1 VHLAEM
7 SPQLREVQKATLAP
21 TGQAIHWHTRLDDI
35 PVGPSIFI
43 ANEFFDALPVHQ
55 FQWQDGRW
63 SERVVGLDQSGTLI
77 PGLSP
82 VEQRAPTVPLPEGAI
97 VEVSAT
103 GKGVMQRL
111 AERLARDRGAVLAI
125 DYGSGEPGYGDTLQA
140 VRAHKYESP
149 FATPGEADVTAHVD
163 FAALARV
170 AEAAGATP
178 RPVLTQGEFLVRLG
192 LVERANVLGRGK
204 DTKTRDAI
212 ASAIERLAGPKAMGE
227 LFKVLA
233 VSSPGL
239 KLPVLDAG

>member
-1 VHLAEM
+1 
-7 SPQLREVQKATLAP
+7 
-21 TGQAIHWHTRLDDI
+21 
-35 PVGPSIFI
+35 
-43 ANEFFDALPVHQ
+43 
-55 FQWQDGRW
+55 
-63 SERVVGLDQSGTLI
+63 
-77 PGLSP
+77 
-82 VEQRAPTVPLPEGAI
+82 VPLPEGAI